1 MENWLVHGALAD
13 ESTAVARNLL
23 VLGLERQ
30 LVVIGDLF
38 SKLDVVL
45 SGNDDLSLA
54 IDAHDRGLVC
64 RARAECER
72 MGGILVSKRGAETQ
86 RVTLFLASV
95 ISRACT
101 PLE

>member
-1 MENWLVHGALAD
+1 MLEEEEETCCRPFLESWLVHGALAD

-45 SGNDDLSLA
+45 SGNDDLSLT
-54 IDAHDRGLVC
+54 IDAHDRGLVS
-64 RARAECER
+64 
-72 MGGILVSKRGAETQ
+72 GGGYMHVK
-86 RVTLFLASV
+86 
-95 ISRACT
+95 
-101 PLE
+101 